1 LLKRKKQGGIQVPI
15 SQFLIPYAPKIEHGD
30 STCAAAAA
38 AAAVALNK
46 FPRTTVGVT
55 FSPGG

>member
-38 AAAVALNK
+38 AVALNK